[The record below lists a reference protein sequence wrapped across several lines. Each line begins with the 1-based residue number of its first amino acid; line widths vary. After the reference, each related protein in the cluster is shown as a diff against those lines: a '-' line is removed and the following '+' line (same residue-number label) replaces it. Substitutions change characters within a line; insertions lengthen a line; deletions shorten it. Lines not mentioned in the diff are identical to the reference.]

1 MANWQLVISP
11 DGKFSEISLRA
22 RKKNQFFGSFRS
34 GDANLRD
41 VVDLGSGGLVNPPD
55 NFAQVTDSIWSAAVC
70 GCRWFKRF
78 TRSPTDSIQPKPCF
92 FPRP

>member
-1 MANWQLVISP
+1 MVSLVRSVFS
-11 DGKFSEISLRA
+11 KFSLE
-22 RKKNQFFGSFRS
+22 KKNSAS
-34 GDANLRD
+34 DLSWACANLRD

-55 NFAQVTDSIWSAAVC
+55 NFAQLTDSIWSAAVC
-70 GCRWFKRF
+70 GCRWF